1 MYLYSIVFGA
11 YAQVER
17 GFAEYNQ
24 FPLSELYNQFPLSEL
39 YNQFPLSELYAI
51 KGGKSVGKYMLFIV
65 YFLSELYRRH

>member
-11 YAQVER
+11 HAQVER
-17 GFAEYNQ
+17 GFAE
-24 FPLSELYNQFPLSEL
+24 YNQFPLSEL

>member
-17 GFAEYNQ
+17 GFAE
-24 FPLSELYNQFPLSEL
+24 YNQFPLSEL